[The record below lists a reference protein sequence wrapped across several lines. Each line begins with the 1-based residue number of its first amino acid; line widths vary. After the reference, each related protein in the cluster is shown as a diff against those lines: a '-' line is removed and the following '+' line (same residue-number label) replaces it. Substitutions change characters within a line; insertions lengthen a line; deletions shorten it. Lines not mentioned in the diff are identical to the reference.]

1 MTDWEYDTTTQI
13 ILQEVP
19 NLKQPN
25 KRKWVMLR
33 VGGKDL
39 ELTAYKGLHF
49 IEQGF
54 TETNPN
60 AIVNQQE
67 NQDGDDHVITLYQPF
82 DLVLKCYINT
92 TSFNSVQLAV
102 EELKQLLNRRAAYYV
117 VNSDM
122 PMFKYAVN
130 SCKIEVETIGG
141 ASDALLTF
149 TFNVFKGY
157 KESTADTL
165 DPLITDNLYGFGMGL
180 NLNADPKYTH
190 GVSEFPIYNAGFEI
204 DPRRGHT
211 LKIALTCNAEKGIT
225 IKNRTTGD
233 TLTYNKPLKKR
244 QVLLLDGVYPYLD
257 GNICTRDTN
266 RGIIR
271 LANGSNDIQISGAS
285 NIDVSFAFYFLYR

>member
-1 MTDWEYDTTTQI
+1 M
-13 ILQEVP
+13 
-19 NLKQPN
+19 KQPE
-25 KRKWVMLR
+25 KRKWIMLQ

-60 AIVNQQE
+60 PVINQQE
-67 NQDGDDHVITLYQPF
+67 NQDGDDHIITLYQPF

-149 TFNVFKGY
+149 TFNCYKGY

-165 DPLITDNLYGFGMGL
+165 DSLITDNLYGFGMGL
-180 NLNADPKYTH
+180 DVNGEPTYTH
-190 GVSEFPIYNAGFEI
+190 SSGSFSIYNAGFEI
-204 DPRRGHT
+204 DPRRQHT
-211 LKIALTCNAEKGIT
+211 LKIALTCNAEKSVTIT
-225 IKNRTTGD
+225 NRTTKD
-233 TLTYNKPLKKR
+233 VFTYNKPLKKK